1 VLNGKESSWEEV
13 LSGVPQGSVLGPL
26 LFTIFI
32 NDLDLEVSD
41 LELLIKFADDTKVSR
56 VIRNDEDR
64 AGLQAALDKLMKW
77 SERWGMAFNVKKC
90 KVMHIGRA
98 NVKSDYEM
106 GGMVLEKTREEKD
119 LGVAVADTL
128 KPAAQCAKAAKTAM
142 SVLGQITRAFRYRD
156 RRVFVQ
162 LYKQYVRPHLDF
174 AVQAWSPWQQADKE
188 ALEKVQRRAVG
199 MVSGL
204 QSRDYEDRLKELG
217 LTTLE
222 ERRHQADMLHMF
234 KICNGMHGL
243 DSKEFFRPPT
253 DAAARTRRNVDP
265 LSVRPNHGRLEIRRN
280 FFTVRAGDPWNLVPN
295 KIKHARTPAAFKRA
309 YAKHRNAM
317 I

>member
-1 VLNGKESSWEEV
+1 
-13 LSGVPQGSVLGPL
+13 
-26 LFTIFI
+26 
-32 NDLDLEVSD
+32 LDLEVSD

-56 VIRNDEDR
+56 VIRSDEDR

-90 KVMHIGRA
+90 KVMHVGRA

-156 RRVFVQ
+156 KRVFVQ

-204 QSRDYEDRLKELG
+204 RSRDYEDRLKELG

-234 KICNGMHGL
+234 KICNGVHGL

-295 KIKHARTPAAFKRA
+295 EIKHARTPAAFKRA
-309 YAKHRNAM
+309 YARHRNAM